1 MRQANLEDF
10 EHAKVGFCSI
20 EVNSPRKMLPS
31 DYLESRQRFL
41 ALAESLGAV
50 PRAFLHDGAKD
61 GDVQLST
68 DVAYLGPPDAR
79 TIVVIASGTH
89 GVEGYAGAACQFHF
103 MQTWSKRRATDAVAW
118 LLVHAVNPW
127 GYFHDRRV
135 TQEGVD
141 LNRNFVDF
149 PLPGQSRSAYAA
161 YHDLLISDYRPLP
174 AGLWNELRLLS
185 HGLTRKRRQA
195 LQAAI
200 TAGQYDRPDGLFFGG
215 TAPTQSRRVWEG
227 IMASYVDGRE
237 RAFLLD
243 IHTGLGQS
251 GTSEL
256 ISHLPPASE
265 GFRRMSPWFGG
276 RLTSTAGGD
285 SVSAQVQGTLTAA
298 FDRAMAGRGHAI
310 GLEFG
315 TRPPLAVLYAMRA
328 DQWYRNNAAHL
339 PQSEG
344 ERVRRRMKAAF
355 CLDDA
360 NWRRLLLEQF
370 DRALEQLLAGLAG

>member
-1 MRQANLEDF
+1 
-10 EHAKVGFCSI
+10 
-20 EVNSPRKMLPS
+20 MLPS
-31 DYLESRQRFL
+31 NYLESRQRFRTL
-41 ALAESLGAV
+41 AKSLGAV
-50 PRAFLHDGAKD
+50 PRAFLHDSVED
-61 GDVQLST
+61 GGIQLST
-68 DVAYLGPPDAR
+68 DVVYLGPPDAQ

-89 GVEGYAGAACQFHF
+89 GVEGYAGAACQLHF
-103 MQTWSKRRATDAVAW
+103 MQTWSKRRTTDAVAW

-149 PLPGQSRSAYAA
+149 PLPGQSRSAYASYHA
-161 YHDLLISDYRPLP
+161 YHDYHDLLVSDYRPLP
-174 AGLWNELRLLS
+174 AGLWNELRLFS
-185 HGLTRKRRQA
+185 HGLTRKRRHA

-215 TAPTQSRRVWEG
+215 TAPTQSRRVWER

-251 GTSEL
+251 GASEL

-265 GFRRMSPWFGG
+265 GFRRMSHWFGG
-276 RLTSTAGGD
+276 RLKSTAGGD

-298 FDRAMAGRGHAI
+298 FDRAMAGRGHAV

-315 TRPPLAVLYAMRA
+315 TRSPLAVLYAMRA

-344 ERVRRRMKAAF
+344 ERVRRRIKAAF
-355 CLDDA
+355 CLDDD
-360 NWRRLLLEQF
+360 NWCRLLLEQF
-370 DRALEQLLAGLAG
+370 DQALEQMRAGLAG

>member
-1 MRQANLEDF
+1 
-10 EHAKVGFCSI
+10 
-20 EVNSPRKMLPS
+20 MLPS
-31 DYLESRQRFL
+31 DYLESRQRFRV
-41 ALAESLGAV
+41 LAESLDAV
-50 PRAFLHDGAKD
+50 PRAFVHDDTED
-61 GDVQLST
+61 GGVELST
-68 DVAYLGPPDAR
+68 DVAYLGPPHAQ

-89 GVEGYAGAACQFHF
+89 GVEGYAGAACQLHF
-103 MQTWSKRRATDAVAW
+103 MQTWSKRRATHAMAW

-149 PLPGQSRSAYAA
+149 PLSGQPRSAYAA
-161 YHDLLISDYRPLP
+161 YHDLLVSQYRPLP

-185 HGLTRKRRQA
+185 HGLTRKRRHA

-200 TAGQYDRPDGLFFGG
+200 TAGQYDQPGGLFFGG
-215 TAPTQSRRVWEG
+215 TAPTRSRRVWER

-243 IHTGLGQS
+243 IHTGLGRS
-251 GTSEL
+251 GASEL

-265 GFRRMSPWFGG
+265 GFRRMSQWFGG
-276 RLTSTAGGD
+276 RLKSTAGGD

-298 FDRAMAGRGHAI
+298 FDRAIAGRGHAV

-315 TRPPLAVLYAMRA
+315 TRSPLAVLDAMRA

-355 CLDDA
+355 CRDDD
-360 NWRRLLLEQF
+360 NWCPLLLEQF
-370 DRALEQLLAGLAG
+370 DLTLKQLLAGLAV

>member
-1 MRQANLEDF
+1 
-10 EHAKVGFCSI
+10 
-20 EVNSPRKMLPS
+20 MLPS
-31 DYLESRQRFL
+31 NYLESRQHFRML
-41 ALAESLGAV
+41 AGNVGAV
-50 PRAFLHDGAKD
+50 QRIFLHDVAEE
-61 GDVQLST
+61 GDVPLST
-68 DVAYLGPPDAR
+68 DVAYLGPPDAQ

-89 GVEGYAGAACQFHF
+89 GVEGYAGAACQLHF
-103 MQTWSKRRATDAVAW
+103 MQTWSQHCATKPVAW

-149 PLPGQSRSAYAA
+149 PLSAHSRSTYAA
-161 YHDLLISDYRPLP
+161 YHDLLVSHYRPLP
-174 AGLWNELRLLS
+174 SGLWNELRLLS
-185 HGLTRKRRQA
+185 HGLTRKRRRA

-215 TAPTQSRRVWEG
+215 HAPTQSRRVWER

-237 RAFLLD
+237 HAFLLD

-251 GTSEL
+251 GASEL

-265 GFRRMSPWFGG
+265 GFRSMSRWFAG
-276 RLTSTAGGD
+276 RLKSTAGED
-285 SVSAQVQGTLTAA
+285 SVSAQLEGTLTAA
-298 FDRAMAGRGHAI
+298 FDRAMAGRGHAV

-315 TRPPLAVLYAMRA
+315 TSLPLAVLDAMRA
-328 DQWYRNNAAHL
+328 DQWYRNNAARL
-339 PQSEG
+339 PHSEG

-355 CLDDA
+355 CRDDV
-360 NWRRLLLEQF
+360 NWCRSLLEQF
-370 DRALEQLLAGLAG
+370 DQTLEQLLAGLAVLDVRHRSSA